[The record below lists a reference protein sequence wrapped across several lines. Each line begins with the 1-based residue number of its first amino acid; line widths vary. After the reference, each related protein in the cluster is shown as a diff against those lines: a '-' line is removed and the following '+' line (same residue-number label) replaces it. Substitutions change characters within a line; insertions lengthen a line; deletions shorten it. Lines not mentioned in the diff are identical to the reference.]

1 MSYEIS
7 VQLIYIKYDMR
18 HISVMISHVLRHVI
32 AAGHC
37 MCSTKVA
44 GPETTWCVEG
54 DENQIKIN
62 INSGE
67 MNQITIHGG
76 SMDQSTSY
84 RPNPESLQYRWKVSE
99 AYVMPIWHDKEFR
112 YEDIGIA
119 LINDLS
125 PNKKLFFD
133 KDALYSD
140 FKFGTKQQVRD
151 AKVIPLC
158 LASEG
163 SHLVGRTLTGAGWG
177 SEYNEVEE
185 KTPRDPTYSSC
196 MTSEK
201 SFREYRFQNCDMKK
215 IKANNWQCRT
225 DKSPPRDKKCKQY
238 IKKAFKK
245 IRQNIKKLIME
256 PIDIVKLLTRDIF
269 YFEEKNGDLIK
280 CVRLD
285 WTHETYYG
293 WCELPKL
300 QNPKTTPWG
309 ICSPSCGIDMMKV
322 G

>member
-1 MSYEIS
+1 MI
-7 VQLIYIKYDMR
+7 
-18 HISVMISHVLRHVI
+18 HIIIIISHVLRHVI
-32 AAGHC
+32 AAAHC
-37 MCSTKVA
+37 ICSTKA
-44 GPETTWCVEG
+44 SGPKQTWCVEG
-54 DENQIKIN
+54 DENQIKVN

-76 SMDQSTSY
+76 HMDQSSAF
-84 RPNPESLQYRWKVSE
+84 RPKADDSDLYRWEVSE
-99 AYVMPIWHDKEFR
+99 AHVMPIWHDNEFR

-125 PNKKLFFD
+125 PNNKLFFD

-151 AKVIPLC
+151 ARVIPLC

-215 IKANNWQCRT
+215 IKDNAFECRT
-225 DKSPPRDKKCKQY
+225 DKPPPRDKKCKQY

-245 IRQNIKKLIME
+245 IRENIRNLILE
-256 PIDIVKLLTRDIF
+256 PIDIVRLLTRDVF
-269 YFEEKNGDLIK
+269 YFEEKNGDVVK

-285 WTHETYYG
+285 WTHQKYHG

-300 QNPKTTPWG
+300 PLEDTIPWG
-309 ICSPSCGIDMMKV
+309 ICSPSCSTNTMKV